1 MRGRLRVG
9 CGRYPSVHG
18 ARALRLS
25 LRRKGAA
32 LGRRQLL
39 RAPPRSPRSRCR
51 WRTYWSTHSTGHHG
65 VSRATGGATAVGTQE
80 VGMRAHISCSIW
92 RCPRTPGA
100 FYLQA
105 RSATHLA
112 TRYHV
117 GADEVGE
124 VRGRSLPRLPCELQ
138 VAPLHRAP
146 SALVFFHRN
155 ARRDDWRR
163 SSHVRLRTPQF
174 QYCFVEIRRVT
185 RLRTVRRFAVSS
197 WDPGSQ

>member
-51 WRTYWSTHSTGHHG
+51 WWTYWSTHSTGHHG

-80 VGMRAHISCSIW
+80 VGVRAHISCSIW
-92 RCPRTPGA
+92 STGGV
-100 FYLQA
+100 Q
-105 RSATHLA
+105 
-112 TRYHV
+112 
-117 GADEVGE
+117 G
-124 VRGRSLPRLPCELQ
+124 
-138 VAPLHRAP
+138 HRAP
-146 SALVFFHRN
+146 STFKLGPPRTLPRAITWVLMRLAKSEGAASPAFHANCRWHPSIV
-155 ARRDDWRR
+155 RHQP
-163 SSHVRLRTPQF
+163 SSFSTATPAETTGAGPVMCDSEHPNF
-174 QYCFVEIRRVT
+174 ST
-185 RLRTVRRFAVSS
+185 DL
-197 WDPGSQ
+197 WKLG